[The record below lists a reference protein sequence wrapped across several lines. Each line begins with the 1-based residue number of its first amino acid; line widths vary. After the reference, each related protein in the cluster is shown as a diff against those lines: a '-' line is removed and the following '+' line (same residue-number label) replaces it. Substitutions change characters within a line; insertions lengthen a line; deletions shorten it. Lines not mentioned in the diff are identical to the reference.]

1 VFVVAPGNVV
11 PPRVRVANLDPAFL
25 AERLETV
32 VEESTAVQLD
42 NRNERATITASPK
55 SFDPKA
61 RFGMDTSGK

>member
-1 VFVVAPGNVV
+1 VV
-11 PPRVRVANLDPAFL
+11 PASVRAANLEPAFL

-42 NRNERATITASPK
+42 NRKAKARITTSPK
-55 SFDPKA
+55 ILVPKA